1 MGIIAGYSNMIL
13 NKIILTFRNTYSC
26 TNGSIYIQ
34 GIKWLCVG
42 VSCSDEHIKYDDP

>member
-42 VSCSDEHIKYDDP
+42 VSCSDEHTKYDHP